1 MQQSTRQCRGT
12 RFRELQTYRK
22 PAFVSGFKSIY
33 IYIYII
39 LIRPNLEPAIQ
50 NPCIYSVY
58 TVLDLVGEKN
68 WKMAPSGFHF
78 STGCIYSSL
87 ARKQE
92 SGISVLAS
100 TFRQCVY
107 TVASM
112 YPRIQNP
119 ATVSLLGSTLCHPMY
134 VLCSK
139 QGVYLQQGS
148 GTRNIHPLW
157 HKLEPIKVQS
167 CCIYSSLA
175 R

>member
-1 MQQSTRQCRGT
+1 MYIVYCI
-12 RFRELQTYRK
+12 FRTCIL
-22 PAFVSGFKSIY
+22 Y
-33 IYIYII
+33 IYLSSAAVNPTIFVGLTPALDLVGVTRRKQVYII

-58 TVLDLVGEKN
+58 TVLDLVGKKN
-68 WKMAPSGFHF
+68 RENGPSGFHF

-119 ATVSLLGSTLCHPMY
+119 ATAYLYWVPLCAIPC
-134 VLCSK
+134 VCS
-139 QGVYLQQGS
+139 VF
-148 GTRNIHPLW
+148 RCIHAAGKWNP
-157 HKLEPIKVQS
+157 EYTPGM
-167 CCIYSSLA
+167 A
-175 R
+175 